1 MEQIKT
7 KQAYVLI
14 NKGLENKINCNIAKL
29 LLASHGYHDRAEIA
43 NYEMAG
49 KGTGDAITITFP
61 SHEAIQ
67 LERIN
72 EERAALEKE
81 KEEFKRARISID
93 NTGGEKDNNDNEQQ

>member
-1 MEQIKT
+1 MEQIRT

-29 LLASHGYHDRAEIA
+29 LLASHGYHDRSEIA

-49 KGTGDAITITFP
+49 KGSDDSISITFP

-67 LERIN
+67 LERIQ
-72 EERAALEKE
+72 EERAKLERD
-81 KEEFKRARISID
+81 KEEFNRTRLSFIEL
-93 NTGGEKDNNDNEQQ
+93 EKDNEQQ